1 MQSTLS
7 LVLYMAFFFGLMY
20 FLIIR
25 PQNKKN
31 KQLTDLRASLRQGDV
46 VVTIGG
52 IVGKIINVKD
62 DDVVLEIG
70 AARTK
75 LTFKKWAVSSV
86 DVPAATP
93 QPVEAE
99 VVEAVEVDD
108 SDEA

>member
-31 KQLTDLRASLRQGDV
+31 KQLTNLRDNLRQGDI

-52 IVGKIINVKD
+52 IVGKIISVKD

-75 LTFKKWAVSSV
+75 LAFKKWAISSV
-86 DVPAATP
+86 DVPSEA
-93 QPVEAE
+93 PVPAE
-99 VVEAVEVDD
+99 PEQIETVGTDD
-108 SDEA
+108 SEEA

>member
-31 KQLTDLRASLRQGDV
+31 KQLTDLRANLRQGDI

-52 IVGKIINVKD
+52 IVGKIISVKD

-75 LTFKKWAVSSV
+75 LSFKKWAISSV
-86 DVPAATP
+86 DVPSEAPMPAEPEQIET
-93 QPVEAE
+93 VEA
-99 VVEAVEVDD
+99 DD